1 MSGLEASPG
10 NAPKAPSPAI
20 VGKEL
25 ANCSI
30 SCVHVMI
37 GYKNKKKSKKKCG
50 DRNSNFT

>member
-1 MSGLEASPG
+1 MSRLEASPG

-25 ANCSI
+25 ANCAI

-37 GYKNKKKSKKKCG
+37 GYKNKNKIEKKMWGQK
-50 DRNSNFT
+50 